1 MILLDTDSLSLHL
14 FGHQRL
20 LARVQAAS
28 EVPAIT
34 VVTQLEVLRGR
45 AEALLK
51 AADAE
56 QLLRAQQGLFR
67 SREHLAVFRI
77 IPFDSVSAAEFDQL
91 RMIKKLKKI
100 GRADLLIASIAR
112 AHRATLVT
120 RNVRDFC
127 QVPGLQVVNWID

>member
-91 RMIKKLKKI
+91 RMI
-100 GRADLLIASIAR
+100 
-112 AHRATLVT
+112 
-120 RNVRDFC
+120 
-127 QVPGLQVVNWID
+127 